1 MERFLY
7 IELIFLPDPT
17 LNQTKLD
24 EKIKQLK
31 ERITNNHSPNFF
43 FKEYLDNFT
52 IPIESFALYMQ
63 TIWTKISNNKTN
75 NDFTLDLSE
84 SKLLIINFMFES
96 LKNKVYKEILV
107 NFFMKMKKQITE
119 NQYVDLS
126 KSGNEILA
134 ESQNRFHFYA
144 KNYFKTN
151 DFNNKEKELM
161 ELIKQDLLDIFIRQV
176 SMLKKTSPEKLN
188 ALIASEN
195 INCNF
200 IYLYI

>member
-17 LNQTKLD
+17 LNQTELD

-107 NFFMKMKKQITE
+107 NFFMKIKKQITE

-134 ESQNRFHFYA
+134 ESKNRFHLYA

-161 ELIKQDLLDIFIRQV
+161 ELIKQDLLEIFIRQV
-176 SMLKKTSPEKLN
+176 SMLKKNSPEKLN

-195 INCNF
+195 INGNF
-200 IYLYI
+200 I